1 MSKPDERS
9 SVAWVGFRF
18 YHRFDADDR
27 SGGPVRECDDLRI
40 PKRLEDELSAG
51 ANFETEDLPDVDH
64 IVVAAQIR

>member
-1 MSKPDERS
+1 M
-9 SVAWVGFRF
+9 
-18 YHRFDADDR
+18 
-27 SGGPVRECDDLRI
+27 RECDDLRI